1 MMKKERIY
9 LIIFGLFLISLL
21 SFPKEIAVYGSLILV
36 GFCISALVFYKKPGF
51 LNSKTIRH
59 LQVALIILLLYSVLF
74 FFIKADIAVFCI
86 ALAALLLY
94 SIFRVK
100 ERRIHQQSDASQE
113 EGRRALRT
121 DLCFDVELSSSG
133 DSNSSCRGITKDL
146 STSGMKVFTSRQL
159 TKGDEFYFRLYLPEE
174 SWPLTGEAKV
184 VWCKT
189 VKDGFEHGLIF
200 TKMSEQ
206 NRGKL
211 ALKQGFSL
219 LE

>member
-1 MMKKERIY
+1 MMKDEKIY

-21 SFPKEIAVYGSLILV
+21 SFPKDIAVYFSLILA
-36 GFCISALVFYKKPGF
+36 GFCLSALFFYKKPGF

-59 LQVALIILLLYSVLF
+59 LRTVLIILFLYSLLF
-74 FFIKADIAVFCI
+74 LFIKADRVVFYI
-86 ALAALLLY
+86 TLTALLLY
-94 SIFRVK
+94 LILRGK
-100 ERRIHQQSDASQE
+100 ERKIHHQPDNPQ
-113 EGRRALRT
+113 EGRRSLRT
-121 DLCFDVELSSSG
+121 DLCFDVELRSLG
-133 DSNSSCRGITKDL
+133 GSNFSCRGVTKDL
-146 STSGMKVFTSRQL
+146 STTGMKVFTSRQL
-159 TKGDEFYFRLYLPEE
+159 AKGDEFYFRLYLPEE

-184 VWCKT
+184 VWCEA